1 MGYMRTDMLGQ
12 HQAAVAKLRNTARGV
27 PAGGLIGATVPTLER
42 PDHLDISR
50 VVLLKRGGTVL
61 LPPDEATPETLDLT
75 GPIRQIQEQFGAD
88 SVMWMHANAPA
99 LIEQYKPLLSGQTA
113 AVAETVDPDVAT
125 AFVALLNESR

>member
-1 MGYMRTDMLGQ
+1 MGYMRSDMHDQ
-12 HQAAVAKLRNTARGV
+12 HQAAVAQLRNNARGGPV
-27 PAGGLIGATVPTLER
+27 GGLIGATVPTLER

-88 SVMWMHANAPA
+88 GIRWMHAHAPS

-113 AVAETVDPDVAT
+113 AVAETVDPDLAS
-125 AFVALLNESR
+125 AFVALLNES